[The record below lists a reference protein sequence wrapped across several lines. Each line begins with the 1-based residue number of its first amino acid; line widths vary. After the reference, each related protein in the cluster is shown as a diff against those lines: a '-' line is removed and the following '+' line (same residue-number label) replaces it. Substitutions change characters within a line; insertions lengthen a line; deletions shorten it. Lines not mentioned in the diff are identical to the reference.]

1 MPLSKLKIGTRKSP
15 LALWQAEWVKATL
28 LASGDVESVEL
39 VKIVTSGD
47 KILDVPLAQVGGKG
61 LFTKEIE
68 ESLLKGETDLA
79 VHSLKDVPTALPE
92 GLKVDI
98 ISERENPYDA
108 LISRGVAF
116 DDLPQGAK
124 IGTSSLRRRSQLKR
138 VRPDFQIVD
147 IRGNVGTRLNKLD
160 SENLD
165 AIILAAAGMIRMGH
179 EKAVTQILPPD
190 ISLPAVGQGALGIE
204 IREGDTEIEAIL
216 RKNLHHQ
223 PTALCTTAE
232 RSFLT
237 KLEGGCQVP
246 LGAFAQIEDNIL
258 KIEGFVA
265 DLDGTEYL
273 REKTSGAPENAKTLG
288 IELAET
294 LLAAGADKILA
305 EFYGKGS

>member
-1 MPLSKLKIGTRKSP
+1 MTLNRLKIGTRKSP

-47 KILDVPLAQVGGKG
+47 KILDVPLAQVGGTG

-68 ESLLKGETDLA
+68 ESLLNGGTDLA
-79 VHSLKDVPTALPE
+79 VHSLKDVPTLLPD

-98 ISERENPYDA
+98 ISERENPFDA
-108 LISRGVAF
+108 LISRGVPF

-124 IGTSSLRRRSQLKR
+124 IGTSSLRRRSQLKKA
-138 VRPDFQIVD
+138 RPDFEIVD

-160 SENLD
+160 TENLD
-165 AIILAAAGMIRMGH
+165 AVILAAAGMIRMGH
-179 EKAVTQILPPD
+179 EKAVTHLLPPE
-190 ISLPAVGQGALGIE
+190 ISIPAVGQGALGIE
-204 IREGDTEIEAIL
+204 IREGDTEIEEIL

-246 LGAFAQIEDNIL
+246 LGAFAQIKNNSLE
-258 KIEGFVA
+258 IEGFVA
-265 DLDGTEYL
+265 DLDGVRYL
-273 REKTSGAPENAKTLG
+273 RDKRSGAPDDAENLG
-288 IELAET
+288 RELAET

>member
-1 MPLSKLKIGTRKSP
+1 M
-15 LALWQAEWVKATL
+15 KAKL

-79 VHSLKDVPTALPE
+79 VHSLKDVPTVLPD

-98 ISERENPYDA
+98 ICERENPFDA
-108 LISRGVAF
+108 LISRGA
-116 DDLPQGAK
+116 
-124 IGTSSLRRRSQLKR
+124 QLKR

-179 EKAVTQILPPD
+179 EKAVTHLLAPEL
-190 ISLPAVGQGALGIE
+190 SLPAVGQGALGIE
-204 IREGDTEIEAIL
+204 TREGSLEIEKIL
-216 RKNLHHQ
+216 RKNLHHR

-232 RSFLT
+232 RSFLA

-246 LGAFAQIEDNIL
+246 IGAFAQIENNSL
-258 KIEGFVA
+258 EMEGFVA
-265 DLDGTEYL
+265 DLDGKKYL
-273 REKTSGAPENAKTLG
+273 RDKKSGAPDDAEAIG
-288 IELAET
+288 RELAET

>member
-1 MPLSKLKIGTRKSP
+1 MTLNRLKIGTRKSP

-47 KILDVPLAQVGGKG
+47 KILDVPLAQVGGTG

-68 ESLLKGETDLA
+68 ESLLNGGTDLA
-79 VHSLKDVPTALPE
+79 VHSLKDVPTLLPD

-98 ISERENPYDA
+98 ISERENPFDA
-108 LISRGVAF
+108 LISRGVPF

-124 IGTSSLRRRSQLKR
+124 IGTSSLRRRSQLKKA
-138 VRPDFQIVD
+138 RPDFEIVD

-160 SENLD
+160 TENLD
-165 AIILAAAGMIRMGH
+165 AVILAAAGMIRMGH
-179 EKAVTQILPPD
+179 EKAVTHLLPPE
-190 ISLPAVGQGALGIE
+190 ISIPAVGQGALGIE
-204 IREGDTEIEAIL
+204 IREGDTEIEEIL

-246 LGAFAQIEDNIL
+246 LGAFAQINNNSLE
-258 KIEGFVA
+258 IEGFVA
-265 DLDGTEYL
+265 DLDGVRYL
-273 REKTSGAPENAKTLG
+273 RDKRSGAPDDAENLG
-288 IELAET
+288 RELAET

>member
-1 MPLSKLKIGTRKSP
+1 MALSLLKIGTRKSP
-15 LALWQAEWVKATL
+15 LALWQAEWVKAKL

-79 VHSLKDVPTALPE
+79 VHSLKDVPTVLPD

-98 ISERENPYDA
+98 ICERENPYDA

-116 DDLPQGAK
+116 DDLPQSAK
-124 IGTSSLRRRSQLKR
+124 IGTSSLRRRAQLKR

-179 EKAVTQILPPD
+179 EKAVTHLLAPD
-190 ISLPAVGQGALGIE
+190 LSLPAVGQGALGIE
-204 IREGDTEIEAIL
+204 TREGSLEIEEIL
-216 RKNLHHQ
+216 RKNLHHR

-246 LGAFAQIEDNIL
+246 IGAFAQIENNSL
-258 KIEGFVA
+258 EIEGFVA
-265 DLDGTEYL
+265 DLDGKKYL
-273 REKTSGAPENAKTLG
+273 RDKKSGTPDDAEAIG
-288 IELAET
+288 RELAET
-294 LLAAGADKILA
+294 LLSAGADKILA